1 MFLPGE
7 SQGWGS
13 LLGCHL
19 WGHTELDTTE
29 ATSSSSSSGS
39 NGKESACNAG
49 DLGSIGSGS
58 GRSPGEG
65 NGNPLQY
72 SCLENHW
79 GQRKLAIYSP
89 RGHKELGLT
98 EHPTLSLSAGTGSCP
113 ENQPRTKK
121 PKNVRI
127 VVVLVFFFSA
137 YGRTFSFFS
146 FFLSFQT
153 FPHPLLVILFLH
165 SNQRKFYLAQC
176 NTFMWLKK

>member
-7 SQGWGS
+7 SQGRGS
-13 LLGCHL
+13 LLGCRL

-29 ATSSSSSSGS
+29 ATSSSSSSSGS

-49 DLGSIGSGS
+49 DLGSIGSVS

-72 SCLENHW
+72 SCLENPW
-79 GQRKLAIYSP
+79 GQRKLAVYSP

-98 EHPTLSLSAGTGSCP
+98 EQPTLSLSAGPGSCP

-121 PKNVRI
+121 PENVRI
-127 VVVLVFFFSA
+127 VVVLVFFSQLMGELLFHFSL
-137 YGRTFSFFS
+137 FSFLFK
-146 FFLSFQT
+146 LSPT
-153 FPHPLLVILFLH
+153 HCL
-165 SNQRKFYLAQC
+165 
-176 NTFMWLKK
+176 